1 MIVFKKNVNT
11 IILNLRR
18 GNNMTTSENTQR
30 TFECD
35 LNNIIKLYKT
45 NQIDAFIKEMKNNV
59 SHNIVSTF
67 FNNDVTSQIDL
78 KKVYTPLMKCYNI
91 VKKGKYKS
99 NVEDVVREE
108 LKSIP
113 VIETNIDKCNV
124 TEDTVYSMM
133 NILEE

>member
-1 MIVFKKNVNT
+1 
-11 IILNLRR
+11 
-18 GNNMTTSENTQR
+18 MTTSENTQR

-45 NQIDAFIKEMKNNV
+45 NQIDEFIKEMKNNV

-91 VKKGKYKS
+91 VKKGNYKS
-99 NVEDVVREE
+99 SVEDVVKENIRFVLADNLETVFDNALSE
-108 LKSIP
+108 KKETKKQ
-113 VIETNIDKCNV
+113 VKKEIERQ
-124 TEDTVYSMM
+124 
-133 NILEE
+133 ILTDNSVSSRRISNA